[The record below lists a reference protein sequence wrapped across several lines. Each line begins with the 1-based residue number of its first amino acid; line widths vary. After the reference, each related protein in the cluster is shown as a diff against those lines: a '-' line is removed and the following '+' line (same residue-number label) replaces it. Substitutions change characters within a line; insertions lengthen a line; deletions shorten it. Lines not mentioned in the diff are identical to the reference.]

1 MKKHLIFFLIF
12 TMDFWFA
19 STVQASNA
27 PLQIAFEKDG
37 FLWIEVNGTQEK
49 ITTELAVF
57 PYPPQWSHD
66 GKWLL
71 YQKKLNGTPNSNI
84 EPQNELWVYSIET
97 KQHRKIFYNG
107 RNPKWSPNQNIVAFT
122 DRGVLNISDLDQ
134 FYNISLGVDDY
145 NWFPDGKSFIVSS
158 GATLRPDG
166 WTNPILYK
174 VAVPKILKSTNLMS
188 GQRFFIIP
196 KELSKKDANV
206 LSINVGSFAFSPD
219 EKWLSFIVSPT
230 ASMSMDSNMLCLLS
244 SDGKYFEVLDE
255 IILHLDEPQWAV
267 SKNLLGYIAGGGRIV
282 FGFKNKD
289 LKVTELPALKTIEL
303 TPPDYAE
310 MGFTWVG
317 DVGVV
322 VSRVKEA
329 EWSNDPKK
337 RPNASLYSISI
348 SDGKQKRISK
358 PVKGFED
365 VQPRYV
371 PATNQITWLRRKES
385 AFKGDLWIAKPDGQN
400 AKLWL
405 NNIGHY
411 AIFTH

>member
-1 MKKHLIFFLIF
+1 MKKYLIFFLIF

-310 MGFTWVG
+310 MGFT
-317 DVGVV
+317 
-322 VSRVKEA
+322 
-329 EWSNDPKK
+329 
-337 RPNASLYSISI
+337 
-348 SDGKQKRISK
+348 
-358 PVKGFED
+358 
-365 VQPRYV
+365 
-371 PATNQITWLRRKES
+371 
-385 AFKGDLWIAKPDGQN
+385 
-400 AKLWL
+400 
-405 NNIGHY
+405 
-411 AIFTH
+411 